1 MKDRRDN
8 ELREVADVADVAAR
22 GELMVRILIS
32 ILRPEGVPQNA

>member
-8 ELREVADVADVAAR
+8 ELREVADVAAR